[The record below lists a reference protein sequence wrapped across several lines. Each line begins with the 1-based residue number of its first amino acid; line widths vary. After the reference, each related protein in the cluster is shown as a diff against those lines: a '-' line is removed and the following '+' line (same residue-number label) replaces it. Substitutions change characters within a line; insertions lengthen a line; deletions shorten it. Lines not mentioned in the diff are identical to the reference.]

1 MHTTRA
7 AAVRAEPNVTP
18 MIDVMLVLL
27 IIFMVITPLLLDGFR
42 AVPPDAT
49 NARAHPQSPDEH
61 VLGIDADG
69 HYFLDRRSIPVSLL
83 SQRLSVLFAQ
93 SDDRVLF
100 IRADRDVA
108 YGQVQYVITRA
119 AVSGVRVV
127 GMITERDPESR
138 APRR

>member
-1 MHTTRA
+1 MHATTA
-7 AAVRAEPNVTP
+7 IAVRAEPNVTP

-27 IIFMVITPLLLDGFR
+27 IIFMVITPMLLDGFR

-49 NARAHPQSPDEH
+49 NAKAHPESPAEH

-69 HYFLDRRSIPVSLL
+69 HYFLDRRSIPISLL
-83 SQRLSVLFAQ
+83 SQRLGVLFAQ

-108 YGQVQYVITRA
+108 YGQVQDVIARA

-127 GMITERDPESR
+127 GMITERNQDGR
-138 APRR
+138 VAHR